1 MLFSDY
7 LLGIHK
13 TDPWVGSRQGEKQIR
28 PAHTDSQPQAVK
40 SNQISNAQSIGIQC
54 VYKRARK
61 KHRRRKRRERKKRTI
76 STNIE
81 ISLTNHAGL

>member
-13 TDPWVGSRQGEKQIR
+13 TDPWVGSKQGEKQIR

-40 SNQISNAQSIGIQC
+40 SSQISNAQSLGIQC

-61 KHRRRKRRERKKRTI
+61 
-76 STNIE
+76 NIE
-81 ISLTNHAGL
+81 GEREEREKKGRYPPV